1 MGDFLMPS
9 LGADMEAGILV
20 EWLKRPGD
28 RVERGDIVA
37 VVETDKGAIEVEIF
51 EEGVIDRLLVE
62 VGAKVPVGTPL
73 AALRAAGEHAPAAP
87 VTVPPTRP
95 ALEAAERPGRVP
107 PPPAVAPPIPVRVTP
122 PTGAVPRPRISPA
135 ARRIAAEHGVD
146 LSLIAGTG
154 PSGAVVSRDVESA
167 AEVAKPRTAE
177 RGMDLA
183 AMRRAIGAAM
193 ARSKREIPHYYLS
206 RPVDLSKATA
216 WLDSANAARALSQRL
231 LLQVLIL
238 RAVALALR
246 GRPGFN
252 GFYTSDGFRPSER
265 IHIGTA
271 VAIRGGGL
279 VAPAIHDVDRLTLD
293 ELMARLRD
301 LVSRVRSGTLRSSE
315 LTDPTMT
322 VSSLGERGAEAL
334 FGVIYPP
341 QVAILGFG
349 APALRPWIA
358 EGRIEARPVMTAS
371 LAADHRVT
379 DGHLGGLLLADIDR
393 LLQQPEKL

>member
-9 LGADMEAGILV
+9 LGADMEAGTLV

-28 RVERGDIVA
+28 QVRRGDIVA

-51 EEGVIDRLLVE
+51 EEGVIDRLLVD

-73 AALRAAGEHAPAAP
+73 AKLLSAGGSPTTGVAAAP
-87 VTVPPTRP
+87 RLATAV
-95 ALEAAERPGRVP
+95 
-107 PPPAVAPPIPVRVTP
+107 PAVAPVAATP
-122 PTGAVPRPRISPA
+122 RATAIAGAVPRARASPA
-135 ARRIAAEHGVD
+135 ARRIAAERGVD
-146 LSLIAGTG
+146 LSRVAGSG
-154 PSGAVVSRDVESA
+154 PGGAVVSRDVESA
-167 AEVAKPRTAE
+167 AEVPKPRTGE
-177 RGMDLA
+177 RGIDLA

-216 WLDSANAARALSQRL
+216 WLDSTNAARAPSQRL

-246 GRPGFN
+246 SRPGFN
-252 GFYTSDGFRPSER
+252 GFYSAERFQPSER

-293 ELMARLRD
+293 ELMVQLRD

-315 LTDPTMT
+315 LMDPTVT

-349 APALRPWIA
+349 TPAMRPWIA
-358 EGRIEARPVMTAS
+358 EARVEPRPIMTAS

-379 DGHLGGLLLADIDR
+379 DGHLGSLLLADIDR